1 MVEMAGEL
9 TDKEMEELAGK
20 LIRESLKVGRKPDGS
35 FEAVRITYNATDPT
49 CERFALKV
57 EEECWKVGAHTLLLP
72 YSSARQKARFTLSPE
87 ESLAQMNP
95 MAEALAKTI
104 DVSIYIGEED
114 NPNWSQNLTDRVKLA
129 APHKQKLREILDQ
142 RKVRW
147 VYFGWP
153 IPGAA
158 EGYGCP
164 VEKFREIFFN
174 SIRFSFSEE
183 VRRLCHYYRQALEG
197 GDQVTIRAEDG
208 TNLTFNIKGRP
219 ILVDD
224 GYLSEEDIA
233 RGDVGLNIPS
243 GEVFV
248 APLEETAEGVI
259 KFGRVAIPSFGKIRG
274 LKLVFREG
282 RVAEYEAQEGVEVFS
297 RFLEANTGDKD
308 RIAELGIGC
317 NPGAEYTGGSI
328 IVDEKIYG
336 TIHIAIGSNTGAY
349 HGKNKA
355 SSHLDMI
362 KDMSRGELLVD
373 GETVM
378 RGGKPVNL

>member
-1 MVEMAGEL
+1 MAGEL